1 MEAKITL
8 LDLKDVRFVLDANGK
23 QAAVQVSIKD
33 WKTLPEY
40 LEEIEDRAA
49 VKARIAR
56 LRKWPEKSGAL
67 DWQDVQSQW

>member
-1 MEAKITL
+1 MEAKMTL

-33 WKTLPEY
+33 WKTLLEY
-40 LEEIEDRAA
+40 LEEVEDRAA

-56 LRKWPEKSGAL
+56 LRNGPEQSGAL